1 MILFIDT
8 HAELITIALKTEK
21 DLFIKTQ
28 ESEYSHSIYTM
39 PMIESIFKD
48 NNLNIKDLK
57 KIIVVNGPGSFTGI
71 RIGVAIA
78 KTMAYALKIDIN
90 TISSLT
96 AYLVSNNL
104 NEKRKAVIEDNKGF
118 YISAFDEDNN
128 NVIEEYY
135 SSIDDCEYKEVEH
148 KLDVEKI
155 IDYCKNKKS
164 ENPHFVKANYV
175 KKIEVENHDWKRN
188 IKWDRL
194 YL

>member
-8 HAELITIALKTEK
+8 HAELITIALKNKK

-39 PMIESIFKD
+39 PMIESIFKE
-48 NNLNIKDLK
+48 NNLKVKDLK

-71 RIGVAIA
+71 RIGLSIA

-96 AYLVSNNL
+96 AYLVSNNT
-104 NEKRKAVIEDNKGF
+104 NEKRKTVIEDNKGY
-118 YISAFDEDNN
+118 YISIFDENN
-128 NVIEEYY
+128 QIVGEEYY
-135 SSIDDCEYKEVEH
+135 SEEDNVNLPKVEE
-148 KLDVEKI
+148 KLDIEKI
-155 IDYCKNKKS
+155 IKYCENIRS

-175 KKIEVENHDWKRN
+175 KKIEVENHD
-188 IKWDRL
+188 
-194 YL
+194 